1 MAEKTVSEITRDVR
15 LLFQKGNDALIRDNF
30 DYAVDLFN
38 QVLQKEPALFDARK
52 ALRAA
57 QNKKSGGGGFFKKA
71 WGTASSSPLVAKGQF
86 ALRNDPA
93 EALQIAEQILNNDPA
108 NSGAHKIVIEAATAL
123 ELPRTA
129 VLSLEILHRNSPKD
143 KDLVIR
149 FAEALAEIGETSR
162 AERVLVEFARNAP
175 RDGDILQALKNVS
188 ARHTLNEGGYE
199 ALASGEGSYRDILKN
214 EKEAAALEQE
224 NRVHKSEDV
233 AKNLVEETEARL
245 KAEPGNVKL
254 MRSLAELY
262 TQKNQFDRA
271 LAYYDQIKATDSG
284 AADSTLDRAIAEVK
298 VKQFEAELSGLD
310 QTSPE
315 YAEKAAA
322 LQAEKLNFQ
331 MADCKRRVEK
341 FPTDLA
347 LRYEMGVLYFQA
359 GKIGE
364 AIQELQK
371 AQQNPHKRIAAMN
384 YLAQC
389 FAKRKMFDLGAKTLQ
404 NAIKEKLVFDDEKK
418 DLIYNL
424 GCIFESM
431 EKKEEA
437 VEQFKQIYE
446 VDIGYKDVAAKVDA
460 YYAGQ

>member
-1 MAEKTVSEITRDVR
+1 MSEINRDVR

-38 QVLQKEPALFDARK
+38 QVLQREPGLFDARK

-71 WGTASSSPLVAKGQF
+71 WGTASSSPLVAKAQF
-86 ALRNDPA
+86 ALRHDPA
-93 EALQIAEQILNNDPA
+93 EALQIAEQILNNDPT
-108 NSGAHKIVIEAATAL
+108 NSGAHKIVIEAASAL

-162 AERVLVEFARNAP
+162 AERTLLEFARNAP

-214 EKEAAALEQE
+214 EKEATALEQQ
-224 NRVHKSEDV
+224 NRVQKSEDV
-233 AKNLVEETEARL
+233 AERLIEENETRL

-254 MRSLAELY
+254 MRTLAELY

-284 AADSTLDRAIAEVK
+284 AADSTLDRAIAETK
-298 VKQFEAELSGLD
+298 VKQFEVELASLD

-322 LQAEKLNFQ
+322 LKAEKLNFQ
-331 MADCKRRVEK
+331 MADCKKRVEK

-404 NAIKEKLVFDDEKK
+404 NAIKEKPVFDDEKK